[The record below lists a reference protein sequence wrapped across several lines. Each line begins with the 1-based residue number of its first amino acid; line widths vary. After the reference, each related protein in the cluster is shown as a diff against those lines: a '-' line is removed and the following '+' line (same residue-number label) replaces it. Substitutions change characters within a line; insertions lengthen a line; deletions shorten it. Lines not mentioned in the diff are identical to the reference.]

1 MVGIF
6 SHSELIK
13 ASFGLLGEQNIF
25 TIMLYVIIF
34 IVLVGLFFM
43 GAYNKL
49 VSLKNKVMESWSG
62 IDVQLKRRYDL
73 IPNIVNT
80 VKGYAAHESG
90 TLEKVIQAR
99 NQAITAGNS
108 GNINDQIQ
116 AENALSGTLKSLFA
130 LAESYPDLK
139 ANTNF
144 LSLQQTLSEIEESLA
159 NARRY
164 YNALVRDNNTYVE
177 SFPSNLIANAFQFGK
192 FEFFELEN
200 EAERAT
206 PEVKF

>member
-1 MVGIF
+1 M
-6 SHSELIK
+6 LI
-13 ASFGLLGEQNIF
+13 
-25 TIMLYVIIF
+25 VIALV
-34 IVLVGLFFM
+34 VLVGLFFM
-43 GAYNKL
+43 GSYNKL

-99 NQAITAGNS
+99 NQAMSAGNS
-108 GNINDQIQ
+108 GNIGDRIH
-116 AENALSGTLKSLFA
+116 AENALSGTLRSLFA
-130 LAESYPDLK
+130 LSESYPDLK

-144 LSLQQTLSEIEESLA
+144 LSLQGTLSEIEESLA

-192 FEFFELEN
+192 FEFFELESD
-200 EAERAT
+200 AERAT

>member
-1 MVGIF
+1 
-6 SHSELIK
+6 
-13 ASFGLLGEQNIF
+13 
-25 TIMLYVIIF
+25 
-34 IVLVGLFFM
+34 
-43 GAYNKL
+43 
-49 VSLKNKVMESWSG
+49 MESWSG

-99 NQAITAGNS
+99 NQAMSAGNS
-108 GNINDQIQ
+108 GNIGDRIQ
-116 AENALSGTLKSLFA
+116 AENALSGTLRSLFA
-130 LAESYPDLK
+130 LSESYPDLK

-144 LSLQQTLSEIEESLA
+144 LSLQNTLSEIEESLA

-192 FEFFELEN
+192 FEFFELESD
-200 EAERAT
+200 AERAT

>member
-1 MVGIF
+1 
-6 SHSELIK
+6 
-13 ASFGLLGEQNIF
+13 
-25 TIMLYVIIF
+25 MLIF
-34 IVLVGLFFM
+34 IILVVLVGLFFM

-73 IPNIVNT
+73 IPNLVNT

-90 TLEKVIQAR
+90 TFEKVIQAR
-99 NQAITAGNS
+99 NSAMAAGNS
-108 GNINDQIQ
+108 GDINQQVQ

-130 LAESYPDLK
+130 LAENYPDLK
-139 ANTNF
+139 ANANF
-144 LSLQQTLSEIEESLA
+144 LSLQNTLSEIEESLA

-192 FEFFELEN
+192 FEFFEVEN
-200 EAERAT
+200 DAERVL

>member
-1 MVGIF
+1 
-6 SHSELIK
+6 
-13 ASFGLLGEQNIF
+13 
-25 TIMLYVIIF
+25 MLYILIF
-34 IVLVGLFFM
+34 LVLVGLFFM

-62 IDVQLKRRYDL
+62 IDVQLKRRHDL
-73 IPNIVNT
+73 IPNLVNT

-99 NQAITAGNS
+99 NMAMTAGNT
-108 GNINDQIQ
+108 GNINQQVQ

-130 LAESYPDLK
+130 LSENYPDLK

-144 LSLQQTLSEIEESLA
+144 LSLQGTLSEIEESLA

-164 YNALVRDNNTYVE
+164 YNALVRDL
-177 SFPSNLIANAFQFGK
+177 SLIHIFRQRGSNPLFS
-192 FEFFELEN
+192 EFD
-200 EAERAT
+200 
-206 PEVKF
+206 K

>member
-1 MVGIF
+1 
-6 SHSELIK
+6 
-13 ASFGLLGEQNIF
+13 
-25 TIMLYVIIF
+25 MLYVIIF

>member
-1 MVGIF
+1 M
-6 SHSELIK
+6 LI
-13 ASFGLLGEQNIF
+13 
-25 TIMLYVIIF
+25 VIALV
-34 IVLVGLFFM
+34 VLVGLFFM
-43 GAYNKL
+43 GSYNKL

-99 NQAITAGNS
+99 NQAMSAGNS
-108 GNINDQIQ
+108 GNIGDRIQ
-116 AENALSGTLKSLFA
+116 AENALSGTLRSLFA
-130 LAESYPDLK
+130 LSESYPDLK

-144 LSLQQTLSEIEESLA
+144 LSLQNTLSEIEESLA

-192 FEFFELEN
+192 FEFFELESD
-200 EAERAT
+200 AERAT

>member
-1 MVGIF
+1 M
-6 SHSELIK
+6 LI
-13 ASFGLLGEQNIF
+13 
-25 TIMLYVIIF
+25 VIALV
-34 IVLVGLFFM
+34 VLVGLFFM

-99 NQAITAGNS
+99 NQAMSAGNS
-108 GNINDQIQ
+108 GNIGDRIQ
-116 AENALSGTLKSLFA
+116 AENALSGTLRSLFA
-130 LAESYPDLK
+130 LSESYPDLK

-144 LSLQQTLSEIEESLA
+144 LSLQGTLSEIEESLA

-192 FEFFELEN
+192 FEFFELESD
-200 EAERAT
+200 AERAT

>member
-1 MVGIF
+1 
-6 SHSELIK
+6 
-13 ASFGLLGEQNIF
+13 
-25 TIMLYVIIF
+25 
-34 IVLVGLFFM
+34 M
-43 GAYNKL
+43 GSYNKL

-99 NQAITAGNS
+99 NQAMSAGNS
-108 GNINDQIQ
+108 GNIGDRIQ
-116 AENALSGTLKSLFA
+116 AENALSGTLRSLFA
-130 LAESYPDLK
+130 LSESYPDLK

-144 LSLQQTLSEIEESLA
+144 LSLQNTLSEIEESLA
-159 NARRY
+159 NARR
-164 YNALVRDNNTYVE
+164 

-192 FEFFELEN
+192 FEFFELESD
-200 EAERAT
+200 AERAT